1 MTWAA
6 RSWLGAPTNPMV
18 STLSLKAA
26 RLARVSCSALYPQTV
41 LSKPGRRTET
51 SKRPLTTTQ
60 HNNDIES
67 LRHELLGMI
76 SGQAND
82 ISALRSSNAQLKSS
96 NDELI
101 SKVSGLTSS
110 NSTLTSSN
118 AELTSKV
125 DGLTSSNVNL
135 LDNVR
140 EMSSTLQSVSGQFS
154 ARWCHSLNLLFSAA
168 YKNTPCSKPPHGPR
182 RRSI

>member
-6 RSWLGAPTNPMV
+6 RSWLEAPTNPMV

-26 RLARVSCSALYPQTV
+26 RLARASCSAPYPQTV
-41 LSKPGRRTET
+41 LSKPGRRTEIST
-51 SKRPLTTTQ
+51 RPLTTT

-67 LRHELLGMI
+67 LRRELLGMI

-82 ISALRSSNAQLKSS
+82 ISALRSSNAQLKSSNDELISSNAGLISKVNGLTSS

-125 DGLTSSNVNL
+125 DGLTSSNANL
-135 LDNVR
+135 LDKVR
-140 EMSSTLQSVSGQFS
+140 DMSSTLQSVSGQFS
-154 ARWCHSLNLLFSAA
+154 A
-168 YKNTPCSKPPHGPR
+168 
-182 RRSI
+182 